1 MPNDANRKRMT
12 LPKSLHSPAGAR
24 ILLVAGDAH
33 QLLVASSLLRELG
46 VEVKR
51 NTTGVSVAA
60 QAAAMS
66 PRPDLILL
74 DLDLPEADPLA
85 ICAHLKRH
93 RRLASIPV
101 IAFGGAHWWTLQ
113 TRLEA
118 AEFSGF
124 IAKPLPRK
132 LLRDLLQRALDGLTV
147 WHAPASAASTAGR

>member
-1 MPNDANRKRMT
+1 MS
-12 LPKSLHSPAGAR
+12 LLESLHSLAGAR
-24 ILLVAGDAH
+24 ALLVASDAH
-33 QLLVASSLLRELG
+33 QLLVASNLLRELG

-51 NTTGVSVAA
+51 NTTGVGVAA

-66 PRPDLILL
+66 PCPDLILL

-85 ICAHLKRH
+85 ICAHLKRR

-101 IAFGGAHWWTLQ
+101 IAFGDAHWWTLQ

-118 AEFSGF
+118 AGFSGF

-132 LLRDLLQRALDGLTV
+132 LLRGLLQRALDGFTV
-147 WHAPASAASTAGR
+147 WHAPANAASTANR